1 MEKSVVEL
9 LKWVT
14 IELRKDDNKHFRQQ
28 TSGETINSQ
37 PPRLDW
43 KKGNR
48 EVTENNNEPSE
59 FEGHPDD
66 QAAISQN
73 NTTRRIKHL
82 DDEDE
87 SDRPKDTGSA
97 SVAAPA
103 GVNIK
108 LAWESGGIESDELYQ
123 GGDKDKEQG
132 QVEELEDEH
141 EDEDFVEE
149 LFKEIEKEL
158 DNL

>member
-1 MEKSVVEL
+1 M
-9 LKWVT
+9 
-14 IELRKDDNKHFRQQ
+14 
-28 TSGETINSQ
+28 
-37 PPRLDW
+37 
-43 KKGNR
+43 
-48 EVTENNNEPSE
+48 
-59 FEGHPDD
+59 
-66 QAAISQN
+66 
-73 NTTRRIKHL
+73 

-108 LAWESGGIESDELYQ
+108 LAWESGGIESDELHQ

-141 EDEDFVEE
+141 EDEDFIEE